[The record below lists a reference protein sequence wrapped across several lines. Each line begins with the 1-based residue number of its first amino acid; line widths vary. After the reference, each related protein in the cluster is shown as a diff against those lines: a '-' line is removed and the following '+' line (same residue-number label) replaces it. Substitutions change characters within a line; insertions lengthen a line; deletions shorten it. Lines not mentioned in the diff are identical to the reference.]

1 MAERAYPASA
11 DHYDYDIIIFYLRR
25 ILQMSPAAAAA
36 TAANAITP
44 TMDVDKDDDNVGEE
58 GEVSISDH
66 LLRSA
71 ENQLPMKRTPTTKR
85 RSRVSLTIACRGQD
99 ADYEGAIGGSSND
112 NDDTLGNNKN
122 KTNAAAA
129 AVGKANTALFVVGAL
144 GVVFGDIGTSP
155 LYTLNTITANIPIFE
170 GDDLQL
176 VNRSEIVVAV
186 YCLIFYSLIWIV
198 MIKYIVWVMR
208 VNHDGSGGE
217 LAMAQVILMH
227 MDQSRPPASS
237 PPSPPQS
244 QLQTQSSR
252 SASGEYF
259 QEKKKKKENNELP
272 QNTSL
277 IHATNALTPPPGDR
291 NIHESDPR
299 KTTIIMTLA
308 IISASFIIGD
318 GVITP
323 PNTVLGA
330 LYSPVLANISTSLNV
345 FISIMI
351 LVLTFSVQRYG
362 SKVIG
367 YVNGPIMLLW
377 FAALAGTGLIAI
389 VRYPEEARF
398 LLRAFNPAC
407 LTAFAGNAGTNP
419 PIVGFQNAFLSLA
432 GVILCVTGA
441 EALYADLGHFGY
453 RAIVVAW
460 SAIVFP
466 ALAIQ
471 YFGQCC
477 YIISLGRDETRYPS
491 SDYETAEY
499 QALLQERELFNTQLI
514 VVPGNLVYALVP
526 TDIMSQL
533 ATQSCLWLLT
543 ILAVLASII
552 ASQALISGMYTILN
566 QAYAL
571 DLVPRMTVTYTN
583 PNEKGQVFISEANI
597 MMCAVCV
604 LIVLLFQT
612 SEKLLSAYGISVAI
626 CMFATDIL
634 MGFVMSWVWK
644 FHWTVVVICSLPFVF
659 VDVLYLSSNC
669 IKLSVGPESWTSIII
684 AVLVW
689 YCMQAHWWTKTTVK
703 RAARVAVCSALERRE
718 GEGLGKE
725 CGDTVPLQTGLT
737 QTTSAAI
744 DDLLSLLK
752 ESELLKRMPV
762 AGVFLTSLPQTY
774 PPSLSILARS
784 MAALPE
790 TIILLNIAFS
800 HDKPYVDERE
810 RYDLQCHSE
819 VLGVYSLNLYFG
831 YCEPVTAE
839 SFDVNNSLME
849 IFESESYIALQK
861 LADVN
866 CVQKKET
873 ALLAP
878 FEESLNER
886 SPDSSHPWT
895 YILGVRKYIPHEKE
909 NGFSKLFVYTCDFLT
924 RNSKASRDFF
934 GLSSFD
940 TIEVSCVTTISLNG
954 QGVCKN

>member
-1 MAERAYPASA
+1 M
-11 DHYDYDIIIFYLRR
+11 
-25 ILQMSPAAAAA
+25 AAAAV
-36 TAANAITP
+36 P
-44 TMDVDKDDDNVGEE
+44 TTMAVDNDDDNVGGE
-58 GEVSISDH
+58 GEVNNISDH
-66 LLRSA
+66 LLQSA
-71 ENQLPMKRTPTTKR
+71 ENQLPTRTPTTKQS
-85 RSRVSLTIACRGQD
+85 SRVSLTIASRGQG
-99 ADYEGAIGGSSND
+99 ADYEGAIGGSSN
-112 NDDTLGNNKN
+112 GNHDIGGNKKI
-122 KTNAAAA
+122 KTNA
-129 AVGKANTALFVVGAL
+129 ALFVVGAL

-155 LYTLNTITANIPIFE
+155 LYTFNTITANIPIFE

-186 YCLIFYSLIWIV
+186 YCLIFYSLVWIV

-227 MDQSRPPASS
+227 MDQSLPPSSSATAASS
-237 PPSPPQS
+237 SPSPPQS
-244 QLQTQSSR
+244 QFQTQSSR
-252 SASGEYF
+252 SASSGEHS
-259 QEKKKKKENNELP
+259 QEKMMKGEKKENNEL
-272 QNTSL
+272 S
-277 IHATNALTPPPGDR
+277 DR
-291 NIHESDPR
+291 NINESDPR

-330 LYSPVLANISTSLNV
+330 LYSPVLANISPSLNV
-345 FISIMI
+345 FISILI
-351 LVLTFSVQRYG
+351 LLLTFSVQRYG

-367 YVNGPIMLLW
+367 YVNGPVMLLW
-377 FAALAGTGLIAI
+377 FAALAGTGLVAI
-389 VRYPEEARF
+389 VRYHEEARF

-407 LTAFAGNAGTNP
+407 LTAFAGKPGMYP

-477 YIISLGRDETRYPS
+477 YVISLGRDETRYPS

-514 VVPGNLVYALVP
+514 LVPGNLVYALVP
-526 TDIMSQL
+526 TDIMSQT
-533 ATQSCLWLLT
+533 AGQSCLWLLT

-552 ASQALISGMYTILN
+552 ASQALISGMFTILN

-597 MMCAVCV
+597 MMCAACV
-604 LIVLLFQT
+604 LIVLFFQT

-626 CMFATDIL
+626 CMVATDVL

-644 FHWTVVVICSLPFVF
+644 FHWTVVVVCSLPFVF
-659 VDVLYLSSNC
+659 VDALFLSSNC

-684 AVLVW
+684 AALVW

-703 RAARVAVCSALERRE
+703 RAMREAVCSTQARRRE
-718 GEGLGKE
+718 GEGRGKE
-725 CGDTVPLQTGLT
+725 GGDVVPLQTGLT
-737 QTTSAAI
+737 QTRSAAI

-752 ESELLKRMPV
+752 ESEMLKRMPV

-774 PPSLSILARS
+774 PSSLSILARS
-784 MAALPE
+784 MTALPE

-800 HDKPYVDERE
+800 HDKPFVDERE
-810 RYDLQCHSE
+810 RYDLHCHSE
-819 VLGVYSLNLYFG
+819 VLGVYSLNMYFG
-831 YCEPVTAE
+831 YCEPITAE

-849 IFESESYIALQK
+849 IFESEGYVALQK
-861 LADVN
+861 LADVKH
-866 CVQKKET
+866 VQHRES

-878 FEESLNER
+878 FKESLYER
-886 SPDSSHPWT
+886 SSHPWT
-895 YILGVRKYIPHEKE
+895 YFLGVRRYIPHEKE
-909 NGFSKLFVYTCDFLT
+909 NGFAKLFVYTCDFLT

-954 QGVCKN
+954 HGDL